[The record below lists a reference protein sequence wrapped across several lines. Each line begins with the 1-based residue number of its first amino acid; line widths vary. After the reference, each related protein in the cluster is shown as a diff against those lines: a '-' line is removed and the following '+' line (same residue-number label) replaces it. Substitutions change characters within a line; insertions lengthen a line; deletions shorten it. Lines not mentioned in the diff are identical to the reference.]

1 MPHLPTDRPLDDV
14 TAELTAL
21 LGSIDPLER
30 TDHAYGELA
39 RWIRTGVYDDLLAG
53 LGDGMSAGLE
63 VGLGEIDT
71 DTIFRRSWSARLMA
85 DCVARE
91 NAIQALPSRQLL
103 IWGDRVATWFVRER
117 DLRGHVEGK
126 GPALAVSHGADAI
139 AELARSPHFG
149 LPELTVLLD
158 VLADRSLLPTGTRFV
173 SGEPDR
179 LARATI
185 AILGRDVVPMSI
197 LEPWVARLANGA
209 IAIDPAGAAACRSFN
224 TQSYLRALHLQV
236 SLGAPGAGRPGVRSD
251 LLLVLVEAL
260 RETNRELRAS

>member
-53 LGDGMSAGLE
+53 LGDGMSTGLE
-63 VGLGEIDT
+63 VGLGETGT
-71 DTIFRRSWSARLMA
+71 DTVFRRSWSARLMA
-85 DCVARE
+85 DCIARE
-91 NAIQALPSRQLL
+91 NAIQVLPERQLL
-103 IWGDRVATWFVRER
+103 IWGDRVATWFVREL
-117 DLRGHVEGK
+117 DLRGHVDGK
-126 GPALAVSHGADAI
+126 GPALALSHGADAI
-139 AELARSPHFG
+139 AELARSRHFG
-149 LPELTVLLD
+149 LPELTVMLD
-158 VLADRSLLPTGTRFV
+158 VLADRTLLPTGTRLV

-179 LARATI
+179 LAHATV
-185 AILGRDVVPMSI
+185 AILARDVVPMSI

-209 IAIDPAGAAACRSFN
+209 IAMDPTGTAACRSFN

-236 SLGAPGAGRPGVRSD
+236 SLGAARPGVRSD

>member
-1 MPHLPTDRPLDDV
+1 
-14 TAELTAL
+14 
-21 LGSIDPLER
+21 
-30 TDHAYGELA
+30 
-39 RWIRTGVYDDLLAG
+39 
-53 LGDGMSAGLE
+53 MSAGLE
-63 VGLGEIDT
+63 VGLGESDT
-71 DTIFRRSWSARLMA
+71 DTVFRRSWSARLMA
-85 DCVARE
+85 DCIARE
-91 NAIQALPSRQLL
+91 NAIQALPARQLL

-117 DLRGHVEGK
+117 DLRGHVDKK
-126 GPALAVSHGADAI
+126 GPALAISHGADAI
-139 AELARSPHFG
+139 AELASSPHFG

-209 IAIDPAGAAACRSFN
+209 IAIDPAGSAACRSFN

-236 SLGAPGAGRPGVRSD
+236 TLGAARPGVRSD